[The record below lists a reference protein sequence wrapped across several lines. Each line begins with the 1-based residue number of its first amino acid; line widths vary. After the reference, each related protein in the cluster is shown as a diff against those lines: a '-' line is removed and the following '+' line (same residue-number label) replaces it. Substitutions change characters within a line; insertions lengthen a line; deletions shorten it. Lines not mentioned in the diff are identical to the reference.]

1 MKTLTTIFLVA
12 AVLAGGSARAGF
24 TDTLPKG
31 AFMLDS
37 SISLSMLRHRYDN
50 DGQKTTLIDSM
61 KRYEPGGGLQGV
73 LIPEAEVNFLVL
85 INQVQYGVTDNLS
98 VGIGIPVV
106 LSTNVN
112 LDIQWIEGDY
122 QPYLGRAYSEQDFW
136 EWAGSMGQPRPE
148 DWTGNRGV
156 LSDIIL
162 GIRYRFSDDVPF
174 LVKSGLRMGAMV
186 MGALPT
192 GSSPPKEEIAAAGT
206 TMWDLH
212 SQGELCF
219 HFMMERDFFNRFT
232 LGVDLFYDFLF
243 KHTYDTAEGTKNP
256 LLLNLKGYVG
266 DTYTLDPGDFKGIA
280 IQLEAVAYYGPA
292 LATWLSNNDAAA
304 AEKLPPLLKLS
315 IIYKYT
321 HVGQSDW
328 ESDSDLWDW
337 EKEKLWMPGH
347 KNTLWAKATISL
359 MRLGIPAQIY
369 FAYRNQS
376 WLAGKN
382 IRAADV
388 VAGGIQVPAKFW

>member
-24 TDTLPKG
+24 TETLPEG

-37 SISLSMLRHRYDN
+37 SISLSMLRHRYNN
-50 DGQKTTLIDSM
+50 DGQKTTLIDAIE
-61 KRYEPGGGLQGV
+61 RYEPGGGLQGV
-73 LIPEAEVNFLVL
+73 LIPEAEVNYLIL
-85 INQVQYGVTDNLS
+85 INQIQYGVTDNLS

-106 LSTNVN
+106 LTTSVN
-112 LDIQWIEGDY
+112 LDLEWTEGDY
-122 QPYLGRAYSEQDFW
+122 QPYLGRSYTEQDFW

-162 GIRYRFSDDVPF
+162 GVRYRFSDDVPG
-174 LVKSGLRMGAMV
+174 LHKTGLRMSAMI

-192 GSSPPKEEIAAAGT
+192 GSPPPKEEITAAGT

-219 HFMMERDFFNRFT
+219 HFMMERDFFERFT

-243 KHTYDTAEGTKNP
+243 RHTYDTAEGTKNP

-266 DTYTLDPGDFKGIA
+266 DTYTLDPGDFAGVA
-280 IQLEAVAYYGPA
+280 VQMEAVAIYGPA

-304 AEKLPPLLKLS
+304 AEKLPPL
-315 IIYKYT
+315 
-321 HVGQSDW
+321 
-328 ESDSDLWDW
+328 
-337 EKEKLWMPGH
+337 
-347 KNTLWAKATISL
+347 
-359 MRLGIPAQIY
+359 
-369 FAYRNQS
+369 
-376 WLAGKN
+376 
-382 IRAADV
+382 
-388 VAGGIQVPAKFW
+388 

>member
-37 SISLSMLRHRYDN
+37 SISLSMLRHRYNN

-85 INQVQYGVTDNLS
+85 INQIQYGVTDNLS

-122 QPYLGRAYSEQDFW
+122 QPYLGRSYSEQDFW

-162 GIRYRFSDDVPF
+162 GVRYRFSDDVPF
-174 LVKSGLRMGAMV
+174 LDKSGVRMGAMV

-192 GSSPPKEEIAAAGT
+192 GSPPPKEEIAAAGT

-219 HFMMERDFFNRFT
+219 HFMMERDFFKRFT

>member
-1 MKTLTTIFLVA
+1 MKTLTTVFLVA

-37 SISLSMLRHRYDN
+37 SISLSMLRHRYNN
-50 DGQKTTLIDSM
+50 DGQKTTLIDPM
-61 KRYEPGGGLQGV
+61 ERYEPGGGLQGV

-85 INQVQYGVTDNLS
+85 INQIQYGVTDNLS

-106 LSTNVN
+106 LSTSVN

-148 DWTGNRGV
+148 DWTGNQGV

-162 GIRYRFSDDVPF
+162 GVRYRFSDDVPF
-174 LVKSGLRMGAMV
+174 LSKSGVRMGAMV

-192 GSSPPKEEIAAAGT
+192 GSPPPKEEIAAAGT

-219 HFMMERDFFNRFT
+219 HFMMERDFSKRFT

-280 IQLEAVAYYGPA
+280 VQLEAVAFFGPA

-315 IIYKYT
+315 IIYRYT

-328 ESDSDLWDW
+328 ESDSALWDW

-347 KNTLWAKATISL
+347 KNTLWAKATVSL
-359 MRLGIPAQIY
+359 MRLGVPLQIY